1 MLVVFF
7 FEWLNLDCFQEKYI
21 SVWILFMRSSLLSVR
36 CECTLF
42 TNLSDFAALSV
53 ELTLF
58 FIVFRTAVLF
68 ASFSFMLTTADCFWT
83 WVDAALSAESTL
95 FFVVLRTAVSFALL
109 SFMLMIADY
118 FWTWVDAALSVES
131 TLFFVVNKTAVSFA
145 TLSFVSMT
153 ADYFW
158 IWVESIQFCS
168 MKSKVF
174 ISLYWY
180 T

>member
-58 FIVFRTAVLF
+58 FIVFRTAV
-68 ASFSFMLTTADCFWT
+68 
-83 WVDAALSAESTL
+83 
-95 FFVVLRTAVSFALL
+95 SFALL

-131 TLFFVVNKTAVSFA
+131 TLFFVVNRTAVSFA